1 VLGAG
6 VAQIVL
12 LISGDFLKLVAL
24 AALIAFP
31 VAWWTMSSW
40 LGQFAYRIDIQWW
53 VFGAAAITAVSI
65 ALFTIGLQAVR
76 AANTNPV
83 KSLRSE

>member
-1 VLGAG
+1 MLFYFGRAH
-6 VAQIVL
+6 A
-12 LISGDFLKLVAL
+12 GDFLKLVAL
-24 AALIAFP
+24 ASLVAFP
-31 VAWWTMSSW
+31 VAWWSMSSW

-53 VFGAAAITAVSI
+53 VFGAAAIAAVSI
-65 ALFTIGLQAVR
+65 ALLTIGVQALR